1 LSGNFATFYP
11 FFSFS
16 RGVGGLA
23 YRFIKIFA
31 ASNVVGL
38 VLNYTDQLPYES
50 RTEFFFR
57 TNSAYVRGF
66 EHNNSLRQ
74 RSFTTFTFKL
84 SVELTEPSLGDRVNP
99 LIPYYFYFN
108 EFDFFKLFVKVTN
121 FRGNV
126 DSLLANEF
134 LRLISPWSRI
144 NVRAYIFNL

>member
-1 LSGNFATFYP
+1 MGFSLKNAFSLSGNFATFYP

-23 YRFIKIFA
+23 YKFIKIFA

-57 TNSAYVRGF
+57 TNSAYVGGF
-66 EHNNSLRQ
+66 AHNNSLRQ

-84 SVELTEPSLGDRVNP
+84 SAELMEPSLGDRVNP

-108 EFDFFKLFVKVTN
+108 EFDFFRLFVKVTN

-134 LRLISPWSRI
+134 
-144 NVRAYIFNL
+144 